1 MNLFSFEDKDPRFT
15 RLKSGLALRLLS
27 KELFYI
33 RAMYDKIH
41 KPSNRV
47 MVDSSTDPAASII
60 IIDAITNTVIGI
72 I

>member
-1 MNLFSFEDKDPRFT
+1 MWAKNPRLINKSSF
-15 RLKSGLALRLLS
+15 KS
-27 KELFYI
+27 
-33 RAMYDKIH
+33 RAAYDSAHTVNNKIH